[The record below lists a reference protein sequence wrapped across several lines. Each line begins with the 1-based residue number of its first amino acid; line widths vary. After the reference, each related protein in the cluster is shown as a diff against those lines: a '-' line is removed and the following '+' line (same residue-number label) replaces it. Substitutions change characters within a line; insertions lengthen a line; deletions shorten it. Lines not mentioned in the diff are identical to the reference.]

1 MGDQGS
7 NKTGSAR
14 DDELKHEMQ
23 GELNASRALRPEEAF
38 EPVPSRD
45 AGPVTDWSPPGPGG
59 GVPPGMTPRDV
70 DVRSE
75 LARHLEPSSFPA
87 NRGGLLQALGRHQ
100 AGDGLV
106 DLVRRLP
113 DHEKYRNVQDVMRS
127 LGYGVEAHRV

>member
-14 DDELKHEMQ
+14 DDELKREAH
-23 GELNASRALRPEEAF
+23 GALKASRGLRPEEGF
-38 EPVPSRD
+38 DTEPSVGSEPF
-45 AGPVTDWSPPGPGG
+45 AQWIPPGPGG

-87 NRGGLLQALGRHQ
+87 DRAGLLRALGRHQ
-100 AGDGLV
+100 AADPLV
-106 DLVRRLP
+106 DLVRGLP
-113 DHEKYRNVQDVMRS
+113 DQDEYRNVQDVMRS
-127 LGYGVEAHRV
+127 LGYGVEAPRV